1 MKSYFL
7 KPILCAALLAAGV
20 AHAQSTNTGKVYM
33 KGKIIAS
40 TCEVVVNGQPGA
52 KDATVS
58 MGTYGV
64 ADFTKA
70 GDLVGGSG
78 MEGQVK
84 FELTN
89 CPEGK
94 SQAQLRV
101 QADTVTGDK
110 NTIKLDA
117 GSNNAGNVGIQLFD
131 KKEMAKPLSLSL
143 VHNYPIDKGTNKA
156 TIELVGKYV
165 SLADTVTPGDANGNF
180 NYTISYN

>member
-7 KPILCAALLAAGV
+7 KPVICVALLAAGV

-40 TCEVVVNGQPGA
+40 TCEVLVNGQPGA

-64 ADFTKA
+64 ADFTKT
-70 GDLVGGSG
+70 GDLVGGTG
-78 MEGQVK
+78 MDGQVK
-84 FELTN
+84 FELSN

-94 SQAQLRV
+94 SQAKLRIQATTVSGNSKTIQL
-101 QADTVTGDK
+101 DS
-110 NTIKLDA
+110 
-117 GSNNAGNVGIQLFD
+117 GSNTAGNVGIQLF
-131 KKEMAKPLSLSL
+131 KKDDMSRPMDLGL
-143 VHNYPIDKGTNKA
+143 VYNHSIDSSTNKA